1 MGCFGLENVLS
12 IGGCT
17 TTNILLQGA
26 TGWNYKVGT
35 GDYHLFTV
43 NAVDQLKIDNG
54 TITILNGNAIVF
66 DADGGIGAGIQIGR
80 DTGGALKFG
89 TITAGIFSYYING
102 NLEYSYNT
110 TTADFKGNV
119 LAGVGITITGDVTT
133 NILQQDSDGWLYQ
146 VGTGDSHIFTVN
158 AVGEFMIDNGSVTVL
173 NGNALVFDSDGGIGA
188 GVEIGR
194 DAGGIMQFGVPTGK
208 AFDFFVN
215 GSPAFYI
222 YADRTAQVGYE
233 VFPTLSTPA
242 TPGSGR
248 NLFSD
253 TNNDD
258 ELSVVRPDGVV
269 VSLEKGFGI
278 ENLVVDIADEFTI
291 TQPTDYSDIGTYTVL
306 AHWRITGLD
315 PNTLGEDIPAFC
327 NFIDSIVG
335 EIKTD
340 TAGYSAQVYW
350 IYSLDAG
357 NFASVGGILDIAANN
372 TNYHFDQD
380 SNTTTGWHAIPTGE
394 T

>member
-1 MGCFGLENVLS
+1 MPTTIRVSRGNYEYTVESNGDTSTWSSFPATQTVDTGCFGLENVLS

-89 TITAGIFSYYING
+89 TTLGGVFGYYVNG
-102 NLEYSYNT
+102 NLEYSYNS

-119 LAGVGITITGDVTT
+119 LANVGITITGNVTT
-133 NILQQDSDGWLYQ
+133 NILQQDSSGWLYQ

-173 NGNALVFDSDGGIGA
+173 NGNALVFDADGGIGA

-194 DAGGIMQFGVPTGK
+194 DAGGIMQLGVPTGK
-208 AFDFFVN
+208 AFNFFVN
-215 GSPAFYI
+215 GCTAFYI

-233 VFPTLSTPA
+233 VFP
-242 TPGSGR
+242 
-248 NLFSD
+248 
-253 TNNDD
+253 
-258 ELSVVRPDGVV
+258 
-269 VSLEKGFGI
+269 
-278 ENLVVDIADEFTI
+278 
-291 TQPTDYSDIGTYTVL
+291 
-306 AHWRITGLD
+306 
-315 PNTLGEDIPAFC
+315 
-327 NFIDSIVG
+327 
-335 EIKTD
+335 
-340 TAGYSAQVYW
+340 
-350 IYSLDAG
+350 
-357 NFASVGGILDIAANN
+357 
-372 TNYHFDQD
+372 
-380 SNTTTGWHAIPTGE
+380 
-394 T
+394 